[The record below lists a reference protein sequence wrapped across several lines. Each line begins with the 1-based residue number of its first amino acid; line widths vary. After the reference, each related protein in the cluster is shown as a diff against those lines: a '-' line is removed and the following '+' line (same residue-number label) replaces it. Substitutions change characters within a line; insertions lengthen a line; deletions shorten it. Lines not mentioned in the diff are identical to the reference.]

1 MNITKYKVCLSLN
14 IKRLRK
20 NRCISQEK
28 LADQAGIDRT
38 LISKIESTL
47 GNPTLG
53 VMVKVATA
61 LEVGVC
67 DLLCPLTERYGP
79 K

>member
-1 MNITKYKVCLSLN
+1 MTITKYKICLSLN

-20 NRCISQEK
+20 DRCISQEK

-38 LISKIESTL
+38 LISKIEGTL

-67 DLLCPLTERYGP
+67 DLLCPVTEQYRS

>member
-1 MNITKYKVCLSLN
+1 MSIKKYKICLSLN

-20 NRCISQEK
+20 DRSLSQEK

-38 LISKIESTL
+38 LVSKIEGNL
-47 GNPTLG
+47 GNPTLA

-61 LEVGVC
+61 LDVGVC
-67 DLLCPLTERYGP
+67 DLLCPLTERYQT